1 MLYNKRMTKRLHEFE
16 DRKGI
21 HVTLNASSHSEF
33 RIQCF
38 KHKLSMQEVLEE
50 FIVRVANEDQE
61 ALSLLVEL
69 KKDKRNKTV
78 KKLKSTDVDS
88 IYDMI
93 NAGNPLS
100 DD

>member
-1 MLYNKRMTKRLHEFE
+1 
-16 DRKGI
+16 
-21 HVTLNASSHSEF
+21 
-33 RIQCF
+33 
-38 KHKLSMQEVLEE
+38 MQEVLEE

-93 NAGNPLS
+93 NAGSPLS